1 MSSVNSCPIL
11 KGRGGVRRT
20 SVRESQKRDI
30 LSRASLTNKRAKQTA
45 ERALLVLAHKSVDIA
60 FAVKQDSDFAKV
72 RDPAPGLLVADTS
85 DKGTHQDFP
94 AEVTDPP

>member
-72 RDPAPGLLVADTS
+72 RTPRLVY
-85 DKGTHQDFP
+85 
-94 AEVTDPP
+94 